1 MSQTNQARNQDRR
14 QDRIED
20 ISEMWFNPQHFYVF
34 WSPAKLIW
42 ISVNKSHIFLH
53 Y

>member
-20 ISEMWFNPQHFYVF
+20 ISEMWLNHFFVYLP
-34 WSPAKLIW
+34 PA
-42 ISVNKSHIFLH
+42 N
-53 Y
+53 